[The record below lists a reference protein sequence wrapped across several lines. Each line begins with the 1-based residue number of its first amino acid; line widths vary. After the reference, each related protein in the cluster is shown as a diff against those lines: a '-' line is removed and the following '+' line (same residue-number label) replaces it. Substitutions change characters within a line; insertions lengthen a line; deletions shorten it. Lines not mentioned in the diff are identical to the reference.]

1 MPVKRIDIHRP
12 RTVHCKVSDY
22 EGLTEH
28 PEVLK
33 TIQRRKMQRSEEGG
47 AEGGSQRPW
56 GCSNHQKLEKAGKIL
71 SLSLSGSEARRH
83 LDFSPVIKTFS
94 LQD

>member
-28 PEVLK
+28 P
-33 TIQRRKMQRSEEGG
+33 TSSEDNTKKEDAKERGRGG
-47 AEGGSQRPW
+47 GGRQSEALGVQQPP
-56 GCSNHQKLEKAGKIL
+56 EAGKGRKD
-71 SLSLSGSEARRH
+71 SLLESQWE
-83 LDFSPVIKTFS
+83 
-94 LQD
+94 